1 MPATGVVKYD
11 FIRQNT
17 NTFMKKFDQ
26 IALFLTRHWVVVVSC
41 LLGLFVVTPFLAPL
55 FMAIGWVFPAK
66 IIYWV
71 YSFICHQLPERSYFL
86 FGPKISYT
94 LSEIQSAW
102 QTTTDAIILRQFIG
116 NTQMGWKVAWSD
128 RMVSMF
134 TSIWLF
140 GIIWGLLKKK
150 NKKLPWWGA
159 LLFILPMAIDG
170 TTHLISDFA
179 GIGQGFRDSNNWLAI
194 MTKYTFPIDFY
205 AGDAWGSF
213 NAWMRLISGIL
224 FGLGS
229 VWFGFPLLQEW
240 LSNSVKVID
249 DKYEYRRLIARENER
264 LLSLRLAGI
273 QGQVND
279 VSKKVNRGEKRH
291 E

>member
-1 MPATGVVKYD
+1 MTLFDRTKIP
-11 FIRQNT
+11 
-17 NTFMKKFDQ
+17 FMNKFDQ
-26 IALFLTRHWVVVVSC
+26 MSLFLIRHWVVEISC
-41 LLGLFVVTPFLAPL
+41 LLGLFAVIPFLAPL

-102 QTTTDAIILRQFIG
+102 QNTTDAVILRQFIG
-116 NTQMGWKVAWSD
+116 NPQMGWKMAWSD
-128 RMVSMF
+128 RMFSMF
-134 TSIWLF
+134 TSIWVF
-140 GIIWGLLKKK
+140 GILWGNLKKK
-150 NKKLPWWGA
+150 IGKLPWWGA
-159 LLFILPMAIDG
+159 FLFILPMAIDG

-179 GIGQGFRDSNNWLAI
+179 GIGQGFRDSNTWLAI
-194 MTKYTFPIDFY
+194 LSNHTLPSAFY

-240 LSNSVKVID
+240 MSNSVKVID
-249 DKYEYRRLIARENER
+249 DKYEYRKLLARENER
-264 LLSLRLAGI
+264 LLSLRLTRI
-273 QGQVND
+273 QEQVND
-279 VSKKVNRGEKRH
+279 VSKKTNLGENRH